1 MRERKPL
8 PERAPWYDYTSASSI
23 GIEIVVAITLP
34 TLGAFWLER
43 NVTHWRPWTTLLGFV
58 TGCGAAVLALARVI
72 RQHKMAVEAKKQAQA
87 REQAEAGA
95 GHEPD
100 DDHS

>member
-8 PERAPWYDYTSASSI
+8 PKRAPWYDYTSASSI

-34 TLGAFWLER
+34 TLGAYWLER
-43 NVTHWRPWTTLLGFV
+43 NVTHWRPWTTLLGFA

-87 REQAEAGA
+87 REQAESEAEN
-95 GHEPD
+95 EPD
-100 DDHS
+100 DHDS